1 MAAEA
6 RELFIPEYEPQAWAE
21 YPTDGDERV
30 LDDEEALRLLL
41 GAADPFRSDH
51 DYKHDHAD
59 VGTIEAQYER
69 DALAPARAVAIGA
82 ALASPFWLLVAAIL
96 M

>member
-6 RELFIPEYEPQAWAE
+6 RRLFVPEYEPEAWAA
-21 YPTDGDERV
+21 YPSGSDERV
-30 LDDEEALRLLL
+30 LDDEDALRLLS

-51 DYKHDHAD
+51 DHEY
-59 VGTIEAQYER
+59 VGSIEVQYER

-82 ALASPFWLLVAAIL
+82 ALASPFWLLVAIIL